1 MDARSLRYFQAVAEL
16 GNMSRA
22 AEYLRISQPALSRHV
37 RRLEAQL
44 GRALFTRRG
53 HGVSLTEAGHRL
65 SQRAQVILRQLQQ
78 AAAEIQDGSEEPS
91 GVLTIAVPPAAG
103 IFLVPALAERF
114 RQRYPHVFLKF
125 VAGYSSYTREW
136 LMRGVV
142 DLACL
147 HDPQPQRGFEII
159 PLVREEVFL
168 VGRPGVLPKSMKSIR
183 PEDLAVLPLILTSRP
198 NASRR
203 LLDGWAAGRG
213 LSLDVRMEVDDT
225 TLIRAL
231 LAKGAGFS
239 LLTRGS
245 FLSELQHGEF
255 IALPLRPRAYWPLAL
270 VRSTAEPMSEL
281 ADKAVEQ
288 IRAIVD
294 ELTRSGGWP
303 GGSAVRPG

>member
-1 MDARSLRYFQAVAEL
+1 
-16 GNMSRA
+16 
-22 AEYLRISQPALSRHV
+22 
-37 RRLEAQL
+37 
-44 GRALFTRRG
+44 
-53 HGVSLTEAGHRL
+53 
-65 SQRAQVILRQLQQ
+65 
-78 AAAEIQDGSEEPS
+78 
-91 GVLTIAVPPAAG
+91 
-103 IFLVPALAERF
+103 
-114 RQRYPHVFLKF
+114 

-147 HDPQPQRGFEII
+147 HDPQPQRGFDIV

-168 VGRPGVLPKSMKSIR
+168 VGRPGVLPNSIKSIR
-183 PEDLAVLPLILTSRP
+183 PEDLAGLPLILTSRP

-231 LAKGAGFS
+231 LARGAGFS

-245 FLSELQHGEF
+245 FLSELQHREF
-255 IALPLRPRAYWPLAL
+255 VALPLRPRAYWPLAL
-270 VRSTAEPMSEL
+270 VRSTAEPISEL
-281 ADKAVEQ
+281 TDKAVEQ